1 MSNENVFQAP
11 AEVAEPVFVSAPSGA
26 TAVHNEI
33 RIGGRLKHARLVKEL
48 TLKEVAKAAG
58 CSESLLSKV
67 ENGKAYPS
75 LPMLHRI
82 AAALGTNVGA
92 LLMAPDEQD
101 SVVSRPEQR
110 TNYVVHGHGIRLER
124 VIPYAAAHLLQS
136 NIHWIAPGASL
147 EGDIAHE
154 GEELGYVLEG
164 EIELTVGGRRY
175 LAGEG
180 AAFHFRSE
188 LPHSYRNTSSRPAR
202 VIWVSTPPTF

>member
-1 MSNENVFQAP
+1 MSSEHLNRSQEGTEEP
-11 AEVAEPVFVSAPSGA
+11 RRMSAEPDEN
-26 TAVHNEI
+26 VHNEI
-33 RIGGRLKHARLVKEL
+33 RVGGRLKHARLLKKL
-48 TLKEVAKAAG
+48 TLKQVASAAG

-67 ENGKAYPS
+67 ENSKAYPS

-82 AAALGTNVGA
+82 AVALGTNMA
-92 LLMAPDEQD
+92 ALMAIQEKA
-101 SVVSRPEQR
+101 SVVSTPEER

-124 VIPYAAAHLLQS
+124 VIPYAEGHLLQS

-147 EGDIAHE
+147 EGEIAHE
-154 GEELGYVLEG
+154 GEELGYMLEG

-175 LAGEG
+175 RAGVG

-188 LPHSYRNTSSRPAR
+188 LPHSYRNVSDRPAR